1 MEQKDKQ
8 LKMPFQKRLVLY
20 SLLLFVVFVTVFAV
34 SLFIDTDAT
43 QENHFQIG
51 IDFADYYTAGHMAI
65 SGELAHVYDV
75 SAHRDAMAQLLG
87 ISVPFTLP
95 WRYPPVFLMAIVPFA
110 LLPFRISLIVWLVIT
125 LAIAA
130 LAVYRMLPN
139 RKWLAA
145 LLFGFPG
152 VFMNLRWGQNGFL
165 SAALLAGGV
174 CALENSPILGGA
186 MLGLLIF
193 KPQFAVL
200 PFLMLLLTKRWKALG
215 SAIGS
220 ALVASLVS
228 AALFGMDQWVEFFRS
243 LFVSSSNL
251 LEVERA
257 SISSIQLS
265 PYNALLNL
273 GVPTGVSAVL
283 QGSICVATIIAVYWI
298 FQHTSRVPLQGSALV
313 LGIPLVIPYFMQ
325 YDLMILAVPVILLA
339 YEFLEKG
346 AGKIEF
352 GMLQL
357 LFLLPMLNWPLVNF
371 THVQICPLVMIALM
385 ILILLRVKRER
396 SQLGV
401 IAQPTYTKQS
411 FDSVK

>member
-1 MEQKDKQ
+1 MEQKDTQK
-8 LKMPFQKRLVLY
+8 KMPFSKRLVLY
-20 SLLLFVVFVTVFAV
+20 SILLFVVFVTVFAV
-34 SLFIDTDAT
+34 SLFTDTDAT
-43 QENHFQIG
+43 QEDHFQIG

-75 SAHRDAMAQLLG
+75 SSHRDAMAQLLG

-110 LLPFRISLIVWLVIT
+110 LLPFRVSLIAWLVIT
-125 LAIAA
+125 LALAA

-165 SAALLAGGV
+165 SAALLAAGV
-174 CALENSPILGGA
+174 GALENNPLLGGA

-200 PFLMLLLTKRWKALG
+200 PFLLLLLTKRWKALG

-220 ALVASLVS
+220 AVVASLVS
-228 AALFGMDQWVEFFRS
+228 IALFGVNQWVEFFRS

-257 SISSIQLS
+257 SIAAIQLS
-265 PYNALLNL
+265 PYNALINL
-273 GVPTGVSAVL
+273 GVSSPVSWVIQGILSVAAVA
-283 QGSICVATIIAVYWI
+283 VVYWI
-298 FQHTSRVPLQGSALV
+298 FTKTNRAFLRGAALV

-325 YDLMILAVPVILLA
+325 YDLMILAVPIILLA

-346 AGKIEF
+346 ASKIEF
-352 GMLQL
+352 ALLEL
-357 LFLLPMLNWPLVNF
+357 LFLLPILNWPLVIY
-371 THVQICPLVMIALM
+371 TRVQVCPLVMIATM

-396 SQLGV
+396 SQPSV
-401 IAQPTYTKQS
+401 IVQPTDLNPNNHS
-411 FDSVK
+411 I